1 MVFINVRQRKMK
13 LKSHNV
19 QITQIKYILFVQ
31 IYKIKFFSKKN
42 RNLVTF
48 RKNFSLIYNKEVII
62 LDAEEI
68 KQLPETE
75 TDSKTATKTISEINL
90 EANSIY
96 NLPYVIED
104 WA

>member
-1 MVFINVRQRKMK
+1 M
-13 LKSHNV
+13 
-19 QITQIKYILFVQ
+19 
-31 IYKIKFFSKKN
+31 
-42 RNLVTF
+42 
-48 RKNFSLIYNKEVII
+48 NK
-62 LDAEEI
+62 EEI

-75 TDSKTATKTISEINL
+75 TGSKTATEPISKINL